1 MLLVSSA
8 LAGSMLVDQEGAK
21 ALMERRATVLDTRGA
36 VDFLRGHL
44 PGAVRVDWR
53 IGTVGGLLS
62 GKLGPPDTVAA
73 AFAALGVSHARPVLV
88 VGAWAAGWGEEGRI
102 AWNLA
107 YLGHADVHVL
117 RGGFAAWTGPTEHF
131 GGPKLPGDFTA
142 DVRPALRADADAIG
156 TGATALD
163 VREPDEYAGARRYG
177 EARGG
182 HLPGA
187 QNVPWRTLL
196 DGAPVP
202 EGPLVVY
209 CTGGVRSAMA
219 WLLLT
224 DAGHTVANYDGSF
237 WEWSRDPDRAV
248 E

>member
-1 MLLVSSA
+1 MLLVSTA
-8 LAGSMLVDQEGAK
+8 LAGALLVDGAGAS
-21 ALMERRATVLDTRGA
+21 ALVERGATVLDTRGTM
-36 VDFLRGHL
+36 DFLRGHL

-62 GKLGPPDTVAA
+62 GKLGPPETVAA
-73 AFAALGVSHARPVLV
+73 AFAQVGVSSGRPVLV
-88 VGAWAAGWGEEGRI
+88 VGAWAAGWGEEGRV
-102 AWNLA
+102 AWDLV
-107 YLGHADVHVL
+107 YLGHPEVRVL
-117 RGGFAAWTGPTEHF
+117 RGGMATWTGPTEHF
-131 GGPKLPGDFTA
+131 AGRNPRGDFTA
-142 DVRPALRADADAIG
+142 RIRPELRADPTTIG
-156 TGATALD
+156 TGITAID
-163 VREPDEYAGARRYG
+163 VREPDEYAGAKRYG

-187 QNVPWRTLL
+187 VSVPWRSLL
-196 DGAPVP
+196 DGAVVP

-224 DAGHTVANYDGSF
+224 DAGRVVANYDGSF
-237 WEWSRDPDRAV
+237 WEWSRDRSLPV